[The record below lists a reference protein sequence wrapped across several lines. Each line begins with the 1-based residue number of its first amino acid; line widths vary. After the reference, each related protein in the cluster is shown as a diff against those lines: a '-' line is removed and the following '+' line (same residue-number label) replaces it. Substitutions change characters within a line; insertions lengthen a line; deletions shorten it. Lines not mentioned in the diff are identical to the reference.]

1 MSPSIVWTYIKPVC
15 AHIEKKE
22 LQSAEQ
28 WDITN
33 LISCFLVQP
42 TYVYLPKNNMWG
54 MKIIIAI
61 LNFISVKSQTL
72 DELKNNPYNYYMFEN
87 FEMCKEVYK
96 MESLELVPKI
106 QLIRNMLEQ
115 RKKIIENY
123 LESKEIIN
131 NLNNLRSKQWEEEQG
146 ITPEANKTYFPTD
159 QDYEGATLGLVRLV
173 RTYQVNL
180 TLLSDHGLVQY
191 QGTTTNQKMF
201 NSYERLSAID
211 YMALAMKAQ
220 NFKMFDVAI
229 EFSRE
234 ILRLLPKETGNIM
247 VPDIVRQSFDKMRH
261 DLVTLNNQY
270 LMKTKMIEGRYN
282 QGLYE

>member
-1 MSPSIVWTYIKPVC
+1 
-15 AHIEKKE
+15 
-22 LQSAEQ
+22 
-28 WDITN
+28 
-33 LISCFLVQP
+33 
-42 TYVYLPKNNMWG
+42 MWG
-54 MKIIIAI
+54 VKIIIAI

-96 MESLELVPKI
+96 TESLELVPKI

-115 RKKIIENY
+115 RQKIVEKY

-131 NLNNLRSKQWEEEQG
+131 NLNNLKRKQWEQEQG

-173 RTYQVNL
+173 RTYEVNL

-211 YMALAMKAQ
+211 FIALAIKAQ
-220 NFKMFDVAI
+220 RFKMFDIAI

-234 ILRLLPKETGNIM
+234 ILRLLPKETGSIM
-247 VPDIVRQSFDKMRH
+247 VPHSIRQSFDKMRR
-261 DLVTLNNQY
+261 DLATLNNRY
-270 LMKTKMIEGRYN
+270 LMKTKVFAGDKSTTITIIFKIT
-282 QGLYE
+282 

>member
-1 MSPSIVWTYIKPVC
+1 M
-15 AHIEKKE
+15 
-22 LQSAEQ
+22 
-28 WDITN
+28 
-33 LISCFLVQP
+33 
-42 TYVYLPKNNMWG
+42 
-54 MKIIIAI
+54 
-61 LNFISVKSQTL
+61 
-72 DELKNNPYNYYMFEN
+72 
-87 FEMCKEVYK
+87 
-96 MESLELVPKI
+96 
-106 QLIRNMLEQ
+106 
-115 RKKIIENY
+115 
-123 LESKEIIN
+123 
-131 NLNNLRSKQWEEEQG
+131 
-146 ITPEANKTYFPTD
+146 
-159 QDYEGATLGLVRLV
+159 

-247 VPDIVRQSFDKMRH
+247 VPDIVKQSFYKMRH

-270 LMKTKMIEGRYN
+270 LMKN
-282 QGLYE
+282 

>member
-1 MSPSIVWTYIKPVC
+1 
-15 AHIEKKE
+15 
-22 LQSAEQ
+22 
-28 WDITN
+28 
-33 LISCFLVQP
+33 
-42 TYVYLPKNNMWG
+42 MWG
-54 MKIIIAI
+54 VKIIIAI

-96 MESLELVPKI
+96 TESLELVPKI

-115 RKKIIENY
+115 RKQFIEKY

-131 NLNNLRSKQWEEEQG
+131 NLNNLKSKQWEQEQG
-146 ITPEANKTYFPTD
+146 ITPEPNKTYFPTD

-180 TLLSDHGLVQY
+180 TLLSDYGLVQY

-234 ILRLLPKETGNIM
+234 ILRLLPRETGSIM

-270 LMKTKMIEGRYN
+270 LMKTKMIEGMYLDN
-282 QGLYE
+282 ILKLKVAISK